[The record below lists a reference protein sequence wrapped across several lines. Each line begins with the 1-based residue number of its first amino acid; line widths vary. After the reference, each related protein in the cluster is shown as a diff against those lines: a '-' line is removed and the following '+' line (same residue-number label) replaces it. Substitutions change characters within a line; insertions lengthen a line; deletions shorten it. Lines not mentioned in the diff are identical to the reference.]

1 MTPKSYSERKR
12 EERAAA
18 NNEFTGVVFT
28 ILSAFV
34 LLCLFTRD
42 LILGVIG
49 GAISGFLLGFIGYF
63 SYPLFLFLLVVGVLK
78 IKNRQVTASAK
89 TIVLIVLSVFLALSI
104 AHLASSAK
112 HIGNGYGAYLSA
124 SFESKDTVGGL
135 LFSIV
140 TYAFYKLF
148 KFVASYIILSILL
161 LLSVAFLASSL
172 MSAKN
177 KSAKRSIK
185 KSKFIKTTHSTGSA
199 VLPSSNGG
207 LFVGQIVKALQTQG
221 TDEESFDD
229 MEETTY
235 PIEDERPYSPEMPE
249 EEYKRLRSR
258 EILFGQA
265 EGFSYSQLPSKA
277 VSAPDVKRSQ
287 SPVRKAMPAVPIP
300 APKDFEYNYVEGEII
315 NGDAVSEAA
324 LRKEI
329 EAPAVEE
336 SEKQFVALT
345 PKVDSVTPSAPTP
358 QETYFNDAPII
369 NGDYYAQDKSAAQ
382 FYFERPVVEEAPTQD
397 TNFDVVDESVA
408 SDYQT
413 YDETNESEL
422 STSDEYIAEEVIDE
436 TVFYEEP
443 TTSPIVDFTFD
454 EETEADNNEEP
465 LFEDLVSEE
474 VDEEDETVDYTDEE
488 ELFEEETTSN
498 SYDEEYEELTQEI
511 IEEDSFEETDVEEIV
526 ENETIVDD
534 SSSEFVAEEDDE
546 AKRARELSARFDATT
561 TSFNI
566 VEEVEDKSETH
577 FDNPNDTTGYYKT
590 VSASIAP
597 VAPPKPTFE
606 SRVEDIDKKINSTF
620 TSGSKPIAEQ
630 MDIDSFVKD
639 SARKQRENAVAEEK
653 PKPIKKPK
661 KYVPPPLELL
671 VTESTQPEMESDGA
685 QENIDKLEQCLSDL
699 GVPAKVNGVTVGPA
713 ITRYEMD
720 MPAGMSVRRIE
731 NMADDIRY
739 ALASKGLV
747 RIESPIPGKRAVG
760 IEVPNA
766 TIFTVALK
774 DIIGAPEFKASSSPL
789 TIALG
794 KDIQGKVMCTC
805 LDKMPHL
812 LIAGATGSGKS
823 SCLNSLLISLMYK
836 ASPSDVRLILIDP
849 KRVEFTAYNGLPHM
863 LIENAIT
870 DVKRAIA
877 AFKWACDE
885 MERRYGVLQM
895 NCVRDIK
902 EYNSMSAVKEGTLP
916 KMHYIVI
923 VVDELANLI
932 MSSKLDKK
940 TLEDSI
946 VTLASKAR
954 AAGIHLVLATQRPS
968 VEVVTGTIKANLPS
982 RIAFAVST
990 MADSRVILDGGG
1002 AETLLGRGD
1011 MLYAPLNESEET
1023 RIQGAFVENFEVKQ
1037 IVDFVK
1043 ENNPADFDEEF
1054 CEAIE
1059 PKESSTGS
1067 SGGKDEESSQY
1078 DKELPDVVR
1087 LVIKSGKASSAHI
1100 QRRFRFGW
1108 NKAARIM
1115 EQMEELNFVGPQEG
1129 GAKSREIYITPE
1141 KFEEFFGEKFDQS

>member
-18 NNEFTGVVFT
+18 NNEFMGVVFT

-49 GAISGFLLGFIGYF
+49 GAVSGFLLGFIGYF
-63 SYPLFLFLLVVGVLK
+63 AYPLFLFLLVVGVLK
-78 IKNRQVTASAK
+78 IKNRHVTASAK
-89 TIVLIVLSVFLALSI
+89 TIAFIVLSVFLALCI
-104 AHLASSAK
+104 GHLASSAK

-124 SFESKDTVGGL
+124 SFEGKDTVGGL

-140 TYAFYKLF
+140 TYAFYKLL

-161 LLSVAFLASSL
+161 LLSVALLASSL
-172 MSAKN
+172 MDAKN

-207 LFVGQIVKALQTQG
+207 LFVGQIVKASQNLETE
-221 TDEESFDD
+221 EESFDD

-235 PIEDERPYSPEMPE
+235 PFEDERPYSPEMPE
-249 EEYKRLRSR
+249 DEYKRLRSR
-258 EILFGQA
+258 EILFGQT

-287 SPVRKAMPAVPIP
+287 PPVRNTMPTVPIP

-329 EAPAVEE
+329 DAPVVNE
-336 SEKQFVALT
+336 SEKQVAPT
-345 PKVDSVTPSAPTP
+345 PKVDKVVNGAPAP
-358 QETYFNDAPII
+358 KETYFNDAPII
-369 NGDYYAQDKSAAQ
+369 NGDYYAQDKTAAQ
-382 FYFERPVVEEAPTQD
+382 FYFERPAVEETPAQD
-397 TNFDVVDESVA
+397 TNFDTLDEPDA
-408 SDYQT
+408 SEYQS
-413 YDETNESEL
+413 YDEPIASEL
-422 STSDEYIAEEVIDE
+422 ISDDEFLTEENIDE
-436 TVFYEEP
+436 TVFDEEP
-443 TTSPIVDFTFD
+443 AASPIVDFAFD
-454 EETEADNNEEP
+454 EESETTYDEEP
-465 LFEDLVSEE
+465 LYEDLVSEE
-474 VDEEDETVDYTDEE
+474 TDEEAETVDFSDEE
-488 ELFEEETTSN
+488 ELYEEDAITN

-511 IEEDSFEETDVEEIV
+511 VDEEAFEETEIEESVES
-526 ENETIVDD
+526 ETVVDD
-534 SSSEFVAEEDDE
+534 SYSGFVAEEDDE
-546 AKRARELSARFDATT
+546 AKRARELSARFDAST

-566 VEEVEDKSETH
+566 VEEVEDKSETS
-577 FDNPNDTTGYYKT
+577 FSNDDDTTGYYKQ
-590 VSASIAP
+590 VEKPIAP

-606 SRVEDIDKKINSTF
+606 SRVEDIDKKINNTF

-902 EYNSMSAVKEGTLP
+902 EYNSMPAVKEGTLP

-1043 ENNPADFDEEF
+1043 ENNSADFDEEF

-1059 PKESSTGS
+1059 PKESSSGA